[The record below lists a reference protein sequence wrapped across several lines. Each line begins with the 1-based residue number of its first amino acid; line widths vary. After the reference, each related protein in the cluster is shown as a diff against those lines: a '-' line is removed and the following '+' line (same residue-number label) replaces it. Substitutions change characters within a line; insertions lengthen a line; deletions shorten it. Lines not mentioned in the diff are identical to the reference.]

1 MAAEPTPPAWLRS
14 YKAQSAI
21 IPNFASQV
29 KPDAESRQKP
39 VVGGNPFGQFGQDKA
54 AEQKQIETESA
65 VTANAFS
72 FPSTIS
78 LTIHNGLS
86 LDRTYSNSTPNSSP
100 KQPSFNRNVNE
111 KTPPDSSP
119 KQPSFNRDAYEKT
132 RPNRTSSDPT
142 IPDEKSAT
150 PVEVPTSR
158 RRGPICRF
166 WASIGARLKKK
177 TQNRLTH

>member
-1 MAAEPTPPAWLRS
+1 MEPTPPAWLRS

-29 KPDAESRQKP
+29 KPDADSRQKP
-39 VVGGNPFGQFGQDKA
+39 VVAGNPFAQDKA
-54 AEQKQIETESA
+54 AEQERTDTESA
-65 VTANAFS
+65 ATANAFS

-100 KQPSFNRNVNE
+100 KQPSFSRDTNE
-111 KTPPDSSP
+111 
-119 KQPSFNRDAYEKT
+119 QA

-142 IPDEKSAT
+142 IPDQKMVT
-150 PVEVPTSR
+150 PVEIPPSR

-166 WASIGARLKKK
+166 WAGLGARLKKK
-177 TQNRLTH
+177 TQNTLVH

>member
-1 MAAEPTPPAWLRS
+1 MANEPTPPAWLRS
-14 YKAQSAI
+14 YKAQSSI

-39 VVGGNPFGQFGQDKA
+39 VVGGNPFGQDKA
-54 AEQKQIETESA
+54 AEQKQIEIESA
-65 VTANAFS
+65 ATANAFS

-100 KQPSFNRNVNE
+100 KQPSFNRNTNE
-111 KTPPDSSP
+111 KTPPNSSP
-119 KQPSFNRDAYEKT
+119 KQPLFNPDANEKT
-132 RPNRTSSDPT
+132 RPSRTSSDPT
-142 IPDEKSAT
+142 IPDQKSAA
-150 PVEVPTSR
+150 PVEVATSR

-166 WASIGARLKKK
+166 WASIGAMLKKK
-177 TQNRLTH
+177 TQNKLAH

>member
-1 MAAEPTPPAWLRS
+1 MATEPTPPAWLRS
-14 YKAQSAI
+14 YKAQSSI

-39 VVGGNPFGQFGQDKA
+39 VVGGNPFGQDKA

-65 VTANAFS
+65 VPANAFS

-100 KQPSFNRNVNE
+100 KQPSFNR
-111 KTPPDSSP
+111 
-119 KQPSFNRDAYEKT
+119 DANEKT
-132 RPNRTSSDPT
+132 RPDRTSSDPT
-142 IPDEKSAT
+142 IPDQKIAT

-166 WASIGARLKKK
+166 LAIIGARLKKK
-177 TQNRLTH
+177 TQNTLAH

>member
-65 VTANAFS
+65 FS
-72 FPSTIS
+72 
-78 LTIHNGLS
+78 IHDLFDHPQRLVSG
-86 LDRTYSNSTPNSSP
+86 SNLLKLNPKLITEAAIIQSERQREDTPRLITEAAIVQSGRLREDTP
-100 KQPSFNRNVNE
+100 K
-111 KTPPDSSP
+111 PD
-119 KQPSFNRDAYEKT
+119 EL
-132 RPNRTSSDPT
+132 RPNH
-142 IPDEKSAT
+142 
-150 PVEVPTSR
+150 SR
-158 RRGPICRF
+158 
-166 WASIGARLKKK
+166 
-177 TQNRLTH
+177 